1 MENSPKSGFPW
12 NFTTVVTAQGYCYVK
27 AYKMKWDPVL
37 KKSKRHLQRHVGRLL
52 EDDRIKISP
61 KFSADFPEYSGDDWF
76 WGANKKPVRE
86 AEYRQDFP
94 ATPGPAPE
102 DEDACNPQATLDV
115 GLTWAAMQVAE
126 NSGIRS
132 HLHEIFGK
140 ELGED
145 LLYLSIYKLAGGGA
159 MMTYDLWRQKVWL
172 PRSKRLSGLK
182 I

>member
-132 HLHEIFGK
+132 LSPRNFWEGVGRRFALPVHLQTRRWRSNDDVRSLASKSFGCP
-140 ELGED
+140 D
-145 LLYLSIYKLAGGGA
+145 PN
-159 MMTYDLWRQKVWL
+159 D
-172 PRSKRLSGLK
+172 
-182 I
+182 

>member
-1 MENSPKSGFPW
+1 MWDVCSKTTGSRFRPNFQPTFRNTPGMTGF
-12 NFTTVVTAQGYCYVK
+12 G
-27 AYKMKWDPVL
+27 
-37 KKSKRHLQRHVGRLL
+37 
-52 EDDRIKISP
+52 
-61 KFSADFPEYSGDDWF
+61 
-76 WGANKKPVRE
+76 GANKKPVRE
-86 AEYRQDFP
+86 AEYRKDFP

-145 LLYLSIYKLAGGGA
+145 LLYLSI
-159 MMTYDLWRQKVWL
+159 
-172 PRSKRLSGLK
+172 
-182 I
+182 